1 MPATTRSNY
10 LSKAEAA
17 EYLGIGERSL
27 RRLYQ
32 PDPKTG
38 KAKLPTYK
46 PVPGRTLLKQDDL
59 DAYMET
65 CRVEAQA

>member
-1 MPATTRSNY
+1 MTATTRSKY

-17 EYLGIGERSL
+17 DYLGISERSL

-32 PDPKTG
+32 PDHRTG
-38 KAKLPTYK
+38 KVKLPTYK
-46 PVPGRTLLKQDDL
+46 PVPGRTVLKQDDL

-65 CRVEAQA
+65 CRAEAQA

>member
-1 MPATTRSNY
+1 MTASTGSKY

-17 EYLGIGERSL
+17 EYLGISERSL
-27 RRLYQ
+27 RRLID

-38 KAKLPTYK
+38 KGKIPTYK
-46 PVPGRTLLKQDDL
+46 PVPGRTLVKQADL

-65 CRVEAQA
+65 CRVEAQS

>member
-1 MPATTRSNY
+1 MNTATQKY

-17 EYLGIGERSL
+17 AYLGISVRSL
-27 RRLYQ
+27 RRLID

-38 KAKLPTYK
+38 KGKVPTYK
-46 PVPGRTLLKQDDL
+46 PVPGRTLVKQDDL

>member
-1 MPATTRSNY
+1 VTTATQKY

-17 EYLGIGERSL
+17 EYLGISERSL

-38 KAKLPTYK
+38 NAKLPTYK
-46 PVPGRTLLKQDDL
+46 PVPGRTVLKQDDL
-59 DAYMET
+59 DAYMAT
-65 CRVEAQA
+65 CRAEAQA